1 MKLKKLAA
9 LFATAALAMSLVA
22 CGGKDSKSTTTEGTV
37 TEATATEA
45 TATEAGATEAATEGA
60 AEGTEA
66 GQTETEGIQT
76 EAGSEAGETAE
87 AKSASSVDFSNM
99 SVTCVVPYDAGGGT
113 DAVMRG
119 LADAAKG
126 SFKNI
131 TVENRSGAGGATG
144 MLYGANAANDG
155 SIITMIT
162 VELATLEAMGNNA
175 GLTYTMFKPVLM
187 VNSAASAITVKADDD
202 RFETLE
208 DFIEYSK
215 ENEVQVGNSG
225 IGAIWHLAA
234 AGLAKEAGTT
244 FKHVGY
250 DGANGAITDLLGG
263 HIDAVAVSYAE
274 VNSFVQS
281 GDLKVL
287 GVMADERLEA
297 IPDVPTCKESGYD
310 VSLGTWRGLGV
321 PASTPDDVVDELYR
335 IFSEAAN
342 SDAFK
347 EFMNNSNNV
356 IDIKDGATFQ
366 TLIGEQLELYKG
378 LVEDLD
384 LKVAG

>member
-1 MKLKKLAA
+1 MKMKKITALA
-9 LFATAALAMSLVA
+9 LALAMALSLTA
-22 CGGKDSKSTTTEGTV
+22 CGGGNNNTPSTPSNN
-37 TEATATEA
+37 
-45 TATEAGATEAATEGA
+45 GA
-60 AEGTEA
+60 A
-66 GQTETEGIQT
+66 
-76 EAGSEAGETAE
+76 GSG
-87 AKSASSVDFSNM
+87 ASGGVDLSNL
-99 SVTCVVPYDAGGGT
+99 SVTCIVPYDAGGGT

-144 MLYGANAANDG
+144 MLYGAQAKNDG
-155 SIITMIT
+155 SIVTMIT

-175 GLTYTMFKPVLM
+175 GLTYTQFKPIMM

-202 RFETLE
+202 RFDTLE

-215 ENEVQVGNSG
+215 TNKVQVGNSG

-234 AGLAKEAGTT
+234 AGLAKTAGTE
-244 FKHVGY
+244 FNHVGY

-281 GDLKVL
+281 GELKVL
-287 GVMADERLEA
+287 AVMSNDRLEA
-297 IPDVPTCKESGYD
+297 IPDVPTCKECGYD
-310 VSLGTWRGLGV
+310 AVLGTWRGLGV
-321 PASTPDDVVDELYR
+321 PASTPDEVVDELYR
-335 IFSEAAN
+335 IFSEAAD

-347 EFMNNSNNV
+347 EFMANTNNV
-356 IDIKDGATFQ
+356 IDIMDGPSFNTM
-366 TLIGEQLELYKG
+366 IGEQLELYTG
-378 LVEDLD
+378 LVEDLG
-384 LKVAG
+384 LKIG

>member
-1 MKLKKLAA
+1 MKKITALA
-9 LFATAALAMSLVA
+9 LALAMALSLTA
-22 CGGKDSKSTTTEGTV
+22 CGGGGNTSTPSN
-37 TEATATEA
+37 
-45 TATEAGATEAATEGA
+45 AGGSNAGGNNAGGSAAAGGA
-60 AEGTEA
+60 
-66 GQTETEGIQT
+66 
-76 EAGSEAGETAE
+76 
-87 AKSASSVDFSNM
+87 DLSNL
-99 SVTCVVPYDAGGGT
+99 SVTCIVPYDAGGGT

-144 MLYGANAANDG
+144 MLYGAQAANDG
-155 SIITMIT
+155 SVVTMIT

-175 GLTYTMFKPVLM
+175 GLTYTQFKPIMM

-202 RFETLE
+202 RFNTLE

-215 ENEVQVGNSG
+215 TNKVQVGNSG

-234 AGLAKEAGTT
+234 AGLAKTAGTE
-244 FKHVGY
+244 FNHVGY

-287 GVMADERLEA
+287 AVMANDRLEA
-297 IPDVPTCKESGYD
+297 IPDVPTCKECGYD
-310 VSLGTWRGLGV
+310 CVLGTWRGLGV
-321 PASTPDDVVDELYR
+321 PASTPDEVVDELYR
-335 IFSEAAN
+335 IFSEAAD

-347 EFMNNSNNV
+347 DFMNNTNNV
-356 IDIKDGATFQ
+356 IDIMDGESFNTM
-366 TLIGEQLELYKG
+366 IGQQLELYTD
-378 LVEDLD
+378 LVEELD
-384 LKVAG
+384 LKIG

>member
-1 MKLKKLAA
+1 MKKITA
-9 LFATAALAMSLVA
+9 LVLALAMALTLTA
-22 CGGKDSKSTTTEGTV
+22 CGGSSSGGSTG
-37 TEATATEA
+37 
-45 TATEAGATEAATEGA
+45 GA
-60 AEGTEA
+60 ADT
-66 GQTETEGIQT
+66 
-76 EAGSEAGETAE
+76 
-87 AKSASSVDFSNM
+87 DFSKKN
-99 SVTCVVPYDAGGGT
+99 VTCVVPYDAGGGT

-126 SFKNI
+126 SFKAI

-144 MLYGANAANDG
+144 MLYGANAKNDG
-155 SIITMIT
+155 SIVTMIT

-175 GLTYTMFKPVLM
+175 GLTYTQFKPIMM

-202 RFETLE
+202 RFNTLQ

-215 ENEVQVGNSG
+215 SNEVQVGNSG

-234 AGLAKEAGTT
+234 AGLAKVVGTE

-274 VNSFVQS
+274 VNAFVQS

-287 GVMADERLEA
+287 AVLANDRLEA
-297 IPDVPTCKESGYD
+297 IPEVPTAKECGYD
-310 VSLGTWRGLGV
+310 AVLGTWRGIAV
-321 PASTPDDVVDELYR
+321 PASTPDEVVAKLYE
-335 IFSEAAN
+335 IFSTAAG

-347 EFMNNSNNV
+347 EFMGNTNNV
-356 IDIKDGATFQ
+356 IDIMNGEEFTA
-366 TLIGEQLELYKG
+366 LIASQLELYTALVSDLG
-378 LVEDLD
+378 L
-384 LKVAG
+384 KIG

>member
-1 MKLKKLAA
+1 MKRIITLA
-9 LFATAALAMSLVA
+9 LALAMAMSLAA
-22 CGGKDSKSTTTEGTV
+22 CGGTSG
-37 TEATATEA
+37 
-45 TATEAGATEAATEGA
+45 
-60 AEGTEA
+60 
-66 GQTETEGIQT
+66 
-76 EAGSEAGETAE
+76 GS
-87 AKSASSVDFSNM
+87 SSGGSSSGGPVDMSGM

-131 TVENRSGAGGATG
+131 QVENRSGAGGATG
-144 MLYGANAANDG
+144 MLYGAQAANDG

-175 GLTYTMFKPVLM
+175 GLTYTQFKPIMM

-202 RFETLE
+202 RFNTLE

-215 ENEVQVGNSG
+215 TNKVQVGNSG

-234 AGLAKEAGTT
+234 AGLAKTAGTEFT
-244 FKHVGY
+244 HVGY
-250 DGANGAITDLLGG
+250 DGAAGAITDLLGG

-281 GDLKVL
+281 GELKVL
-287 GVMADERLEA
+287 AVMANDRLEA
-297 IPDVPTCKESGYD
+297 IPDVPTCKECGYD
-310 VSLGTWRGLGV
+310 AVLGTWRGLGV
-321 PASTPDDVVDELYR
+321 PASTPDEVVNELYR
-335 IFSEAAN
+335 IFSEAAD

-347 EFMNNSNNV
+347 EFMSNTNNV
-356 IDIKDGATFQ
+356 IDIMDGPSFNTM
-366 TLIGEQLELYKG
+366 IGQQLELYTG
-378 LVEDLD
+378 LVQDLG
-384 LKVAG
+384 LKVG